1 METRASYLIVGAFV
15 LALIAGAFGF
25 GLWITRANLRDTNV
39 IYYVNFTG
47 SVSGLQVGSQ
57 VQLRGVPVGSVSD
70 IAIDERNIELIQVTV
85 AIRPGTPIKTD
96 TVAQLQLQ
104 GITGLSIIQLSGGTQ
119 DAPPLEPALG
129 KRRAVI
135 PSVPSPLERV
145 FENVP
150 EVTAQVVELAE
161 RLNSLL
167 NDQNRQAIADILN
180 HLDAFTGSL
189 AESRQDVTKALHTL
203 PELANSLNG
212 LATQL
217 SSDSHRLAGRSEE
230 AATALSQTA
239 KDISRMAS
247 ELGNLA
253 ADNRTAVHDFGQ
265 SGLYELSQFLSDA
278 RVLVNTLNRLAEEME
293 RDPARFLFGDQQ
305 KGVEPR

>member
-1 METRASYLIVGAFV
+1 METRASYLIVGTFV
-15 LALIAGAFGF
+15 LALLAGAFGF
-25 GLWITRANLRDTNV
+25 GLWITRANLRETNV
-39 IYYVNFTG
+39 LYYIYFTG
-47 SVSGLQVGSQ
+47 SVSGLQVGSP
-57 VQLRGVPVGSVSD
+57 VQLRGVPVGTVSD

-104 GITGLSIIQLSGGTQ
+104 GITGLSFIQLSGGTQ
-119 DAPPLEPALG
+119 DAQPLEPAFG
-129 KRRAVI
+129 KRRPVI

-161 RLNSLL
+161 RLNDLL
-167 NDQNRQAIADILN
+167 SDENRRALSDVLA
-180 HLDAFTGSL
+180 HLDTFTASL
-189 AESRQDVTKALHTL
+189 ADSRQDVGKAIRGL
-203 PELANSLNG
+203 PALVDSLNA

-217 SSDSHRLAGRSEE
+217 GQDSHRLASHSEE
-230 AATALSQTA
+230 TAAALSQTA
-239 KDISRMAS
+239 KDVSKMAD
-247 ELGNLA
+247 EFGALA
-253 ADNRTAVHDFGQ
+253 TDNRVALHDFGQ
-265 SGLYELSQFLSDA
+265 SGLYEFSQLISDS

-305 KGVEPR
+305 KGVEAR

>member
-39 IYYVNFTG
+39 IYYINFTG
-47 SVSGLQVGSQ
+47 SVSGLQVGSS
-57 VQLRGVPVGSVSD
+57 VQLRGVPVGNVTD

-85 AIRPGTPIKTD
+85 AIKPGTPIKTD

-119 DAPPLEPALG
+119 DAPPLEPAFG
-129 KRRAVI
+129 KRRPVI
-135 PSVPSPLERV
+135 PSVASPLERV

-150 EVTAQVVELAE
+150 QVTAQIVELAE
-161 RLNSLL
+161 RLNDLL
-167 NDQNRQAIADILN
+167 NDRNRQAISGVLN
-180 HLDAFTGSL
+180 HLDTFTGSL
-189 AESRQDVTKALHTL
+189 ADSRQDVAKLLHGL
-203 PELANSLNG
+203 PGLADSLNT

-217 SSDSHRLAGRSEE
+217 SSDSHQLAGRSEE
-230 AATALSQTA
+230 TAAALSQTA
-239 KDISRMAS
+239 KDISRMATDI
-247 ELGNLA
+247 GAVA
-253 ADNRTAVHDFGQ
+253 ADNRAAVHDFSQ

-278 RVLVNTLNRLAEEME
+278 RVLVNTLNRLAEQME

>member
-104 GITGLSIIQLSGGTQ
+104 GITGLNIIQLSGGTQ
-119 DAPPLEPALG
+119 DSPPLEPALG

-150 EVTAQVVELAE
+150 EVTAQIVELAE

-180 HLDAFTGSL
+180 HLDTFTATLAGSH
-189 AESRQDVTKALHTL
+189 QDVTTLLHSL
-203 PELANSLNG
+203 PELAASLNG

-247 ELGNLA
+247 ELGNVA
-253 ADNRTAVHDFGQ
+253 ADNRAAVHDFSQ
-265 SGLYELSQFLSDA
+265 SGLYELSQFLTDA

>member
-167 NDQNRQAIADILN
+167 NDQNRQAIADVLN
-180 HLDAFTGSL
+180 HLDTFTGSL
-189 AESRQDVTKALHTL
+189 AESRQDVTKLLHTL
-203 PELANSLNG
+203 PEVATSLG
-212 LATQL
+212 DLATQL

-230 AATALSQTA
+230 AATALAQTA
-239 KDISRMAS
+239 KDISKTAT

>member
-25 GLWITRANLRDTNV
+25 GLWITRANLSETNV
-39 IYYVNFTG
+39 LYYINFTG

-57 VQLRGVPVGSVSD
+57 VQLRGVPVGNVTD

-104 GITGLSIIQLSGGTQ
+104 GITGLSFIQLSGGTQ
-119 DAPPLEPALG
+119 NAPPLEPAFG
-129 KRRAVI
+129 KRRPVI

-150 EVTAQVVELAE
+150 QVTAQIVELAG
-161 RLNSLL
+161 RLNDLL
-167 NDQNRQAIADILN
+167 NDQNRRAIGDVLAN
-180 HLDAFTGSL
+180 LDTLTGSL
-189 AESRQDVTKALHTL
+189 AESRQNISKAMQEL
-203 PELANSLNG
+203 PGLVESMNA

-217 SSDSHRLAGRSEE
+217 GTDSHRLADRSEQT
-230 AATALSQTA
+230 AAALSQTA
-239 KDISRMAS
+239 KDISQMAN
-247 ELGNLA
+247 ELRGIA
-253 ADNRTAVHDFGQ
+253 TDNRTALHDFSQ
-265 SGLYELSQFLSDA
+265 SGLYELSQFVSDA
-278 RVLVNTLNRLAEEME
+278 RVLVDTLNRLAEQIE
-293 RDPARFLFGDQQ
+293 RDPQRFLFGDQQ
-305 KGVEPR
+305 KGIEPR